1 LEENHRLR
9 RFAEEIRKAGEQGAG
24 LIQQLMAVARQ
35 RAIEPRLLCL
45 NDVICE
51 VRNLLMRL
59 IGENIE
65 LVSELADDLGLVK
78 IDLAQAQQIIMN
90 LVLNA
95 RDAMPDGGRVTLSTR
110 NCDGPIME
118 RDARNQF
125 CDSWV
130 TFVVCDTGCGMDAE
144 TLSRLFEPFF
154 TTKQPGKGNG
164 LGLATVHRIV
174 TQEGG
179 RVEVE
184 SEPGRGTR
192 VLVHLPRVEAKS
204 LLPNV
209 PGGGDKISPVSESAD
224 SRTEESERK
233 R

>member
-1 LEENHRLR
+1 MSWILR
-9 RFAEEIRKAGEQGAG
+9 ALRGR
-24 LIQQLMAVARQ
+24 
-35 RAIEPRLLCL
+35 
-45 NDVICE
+45 
-51 VRNLLMRL
+51 
-59 IGENIE
+59 ENIE

-78 IDLAQAQQIIMN
+78 IDLAQSQQIILN

-95 RDAMPDGGRVTLSTR
+95 RDAMPDGGRVILSTR

-130 TFVVCDTGCGMDAE
+130 SFVVCDTGCGMDAE

-179 RVEVE
+179 
-184 SEPGRGTR
+184 
-192 VLVHLPRVEAKS
+192 
-204 LLPNV
+204 
-209 PGGGDKISPVSESAD
+209 
-224 SRTEESERK
+224 SRSRK
-233 R
+233 RAWKRHAGACAPAPS